1 MARDVRSP
9 VDLVAHRRRAEAAW
23 AERNVWNDIY
33 QDAYRFTTPYRRP
46 VNGPNGSD
54 KGSNRTDHLF
64 DNTGVVSTF
73 RGAGQMQQDLFP
85 PGQEF
90 FRLKP
95 GPITKLVAG
104 KIGHNGGP
112 PLEEGASDGSAPAA
126 DDQAPRDFAWFER
139 QLDQV
144 TAQIQP
150 FFLSGEWD
158 NAVSELCLDLYLGTG
173 VMLVL
178 EGDRENPVRFVC
190 LPVDEVALEPGP
202 YGDVAALFWR
212 TKMSRRAIQAAF
224 PKVNFGKDFLDALEK
239 NGDEECDLSQD
250 FVRTAK
256 GWRLIVTVDKGESP
270 VTTQDYK
277 TQPFV
282 AARYFRVPGETMGRG
297 PALLALPSIKTLN
310 KVMELTLKA
319 SAIQMLGIWGY
330 RPGGTFNPDQARIA
344 PGAWWPMQA
353 TGGVMGPDVTR
364 LDTAAGRMDVANIV
378 LQELRTQVQAA
389 LHDENLPNGGAT
401 PKSAAEI
408 MARMAR
414 VKQNYVGAFG
424 RMIHEVIPVVVRR
437 VIEVLYKRGL
447 LTVDIKID
455 QLLVAIDVMSP
466 LAQALKADAHKMT
479 VEAMQMVAALEG
491 PQGVARR
498 FKLDEIIPEMIKD
511 LGVNSEYV
519 RTAQELAQF
528 DAAAS
533 QQQQAAALM
542 QAAMNKPKDFKEALS
557 PDPQQ
562 QDAV

>member
-1 MARDVRSP
+1 MARAAA
-9 VDLVAHRRRAEAAW
+9 VDLDCHRRRADAAW
-23 AERNVWNDIY
+23 LDRSVWSDIY

-95 GPITKLVAG
+95 GPVTKLVAG
-104 KIGHNGGP
+104 KRGMGDNGGP
-112 PLEEGASDGSAPAA
+112 TLEEAGEGANPGA

-173 VMLVL
+173 VMLIL
-178 EGDRENPVRFVC
+178 EGDRDNPIRFVC
-190 LPVDEVALEPGP
+190 LPIDEVALEPGP
-202 YGDVAALFWR
+202 YGDVAALFWK
-212 TKMSRRAIQAAF
+212 TKMTRRAIKAAF
-224 PKVNFGKDFLDALEK
+224 PKGVFPKQFDDDCEK
-239 NGDEECDLSQD
+239 NADEEVELRQD
-250 FVRTAK
+250 FTRTPK
-256 GWRLIVTVDKGESP
+256 GWRLIVTVEKSETP
-270 VTTQDYK
+270 VTTQDYR

-319 SAIQMLGIWGY
+319 AAIQMLGIWGY

-389 LHDENLPNGGAT
+389 LHDEHLPDGGAT
-401 PKSAAEI
+401 PKSATEI

-437 VIEVLYKRGL
+437 AIEVLYKRGL

-466 LAQALKADAHKMT
+466 LAQALKADAHKTT

-519 RTAQELAQF
+519 RTVKELAEF
-528 DAAAS
+528 DQAAS
-533 QQQQAAALM
+533 QQQQAATVM
-542 QAAMNKPKDFKEALS
+542 QAALNKPKDFKEALS
-557 PDPQQ
+557 PPEDQQ
-562 QDAV
+562 QAAA

>member
-1 MARDVRSP
+1 MARAP
-9 VDLVAHRRRAEAAW
+9 VDLCEHRRRADAAW
-23 AERNVWNDIY
+23 SERGVWNEIY

-46 VNGPNGSD
+46 VNGPSGSD
-54 KGSNRTDHLF
+54 KGANRTDHLF

-85 PGQEF
+85 PGQVF

-95 GPITKLVAG
+95 GPVTKLVAKAQARG
-104 KIGHNGGP
+104 MGDNGGP
-112 PLEEGASDGSAPAA
+112 PLDDAAPA
-126 DDQAPRDFAWFER
+126 PEEKRDAAWFER

-144 TAQIQP
+144 SAQIQP

-173 VMLVL
+173 VMLIL

-190 LPVDEVALEPGP
+190 LPIDEVALEPGP

-212 TKMSRRAIQAAF
+212 TKMTRRAIKAAF
-224 PKVNFGKDFLDALEK
+224 PKGVFPQEFEDALEK
-239 NGDEECDLSQD
+239 NADDEIDLSQD

-256 GWRLIVTVDKGESP
+256 GWRLVVTIDKCETP
-270 VTTQDYK
+270 VTTQDYR

-319 SAIQMLGIWGY
+319 AAIQMLGIWGY
-330 RPGGTFNPDQARIA
+330 RPGGTFNPDQARIM

-364 LDTAAGRMDVANIV
+364 LDTAAGRLDVANIV

-389 LHDENLPNGGAT
+389 LHDQSLPDGGAT
-401 PKSAAEI
+401 PKSATEI

-437 VIEVLYKRGL
+437 VIEVLYKKGL
-447 LTVDIKID
+447 LTVDVKID

-466 LAQALKADAHKMT
+466 LAQALKADTHKTT

-498 FKLDEIIPEMIKD
+498 FKLDEIIPEMVKD

-519 RTAQELAQF
+519 RTAQELVDF
-528 DAAAS
+528 DKQAS
-533 QQQQAAALM
+533 AQQQAAAMM
-542 QAAMNKPKDFKEALS
+542 QAALNKPNDFRQALS
-557 PDPQQ
+557 PQEDQQ
-562 QDAV
+562 QAAA